1 MKITMNTKTILAT
14 SLAAV
19 FAVSMILAGAL
30 VPAQAGQAETG
41 NGAPSG
47 AHFNLNLVGHPR
59 NDQFTNDETNN
70 GHVIHVKLQGRS
82 DIYLKQGTPF
92 AVLDSDATDGRG
104 EFQLPAPENQY
115 DADGNFVGEGNY
127 QVFIRVVGIPKKT
140 AELVTCGENTILNPD
155 GTTTTERTCSLE
167 ILTLE
172 SKTGK
177 KVFDNVTKELTTILY
192 DDDGDPTTPPVRVDI
207 FSSEFQDYLWQYDN
221 NGIKVVQL
229 RFYLLD

>member
-1 MKITMNTKTILAT
+1 MNTKTILAT

-82 DIYLKQGTPF
+82 DIYLKEGTF

-104 EFQLPAPENQY
+104 EFQLPAPDNQI
-115 DADGNFVGEGNY
+115 DAGGNFVGEGKY
-127 QVFIRVVGIPKKT
+127 QVFLRVVGIPKKT
-140 AELVTCGENTILNPD
+140 AELVTCGENTVLNPD
-155 GTTTTERTCSLE
+155 GTTTTERICSLE

-177 KVFDNVTKELTTILY
+177 KVFDNVTQELTTILY
-192 DDDGDPTTPPVRVDI
+192 DDRRVDI
-207 FSSEFQDYLWQYDN
+207 FSDAFEDYLWQYDN
-221 NGIKVVQL
+221 KGIKVVQL

>member
-82 DIYLKQGTPF
+82 DIYLKEGTF

-104 EFQLPAPENQY
+104 EFQLPAPDNQI
-115 DADGNFVGEGNY
+115 DADGNFVGEGKY
-127 QVFIRVVGIPKKT
+127 QVFLRVVGIPKKT
-140 AELVTCGENTILNPD
+140 AELKTCGENTNLD
-155 GTTTTERTCSLE
+155 GTTERICSLE
-167 ILTLE
+167 ILYLE

-177 KVFDNVTKELTTILY
+177 KVFDNVTKELTTVCY
-192 DDDGDPTTPPVRVDI
+192 DDDGDSTTPCVRVDI

>member
-1 MKITMNTKTILAT
+1 MNAKTIFVV
-14 SLAAV
+14 SMAAV
-19 FAVSMILAGAL
+19 FAVSMIFAGAL
-30 VPAQAGQAETG
+30 VPAQAGQAQTG

-47 AHFNLNLVGHPR
+47 AHFNLNLVGHPK

-82 DIYLKQGTPF
+82 DIYLKEGTPF

-115 DADGNFVGEGNY
+115 DQNGNFVGEGNY
-127 QVFIRVVGIPKKT
+127 QVDLRVVGTPKKT
-140 AELVTCGENTILNPD
+140 GELGTCGENTITNPD

-167 ILTLE
+167 ILKLE

-177 KVFDNVTKELTTILY
+177 KVFDNVTKELTTVCY
-192 DDDGDPTTPPVRVDI
+192 DADLDPSTPCVRVDI
-207 FSSEFQDYLWQYDN
+207 FSSQFQDYLWQYDN

-229 RFYLLD
+229 RFYLLA